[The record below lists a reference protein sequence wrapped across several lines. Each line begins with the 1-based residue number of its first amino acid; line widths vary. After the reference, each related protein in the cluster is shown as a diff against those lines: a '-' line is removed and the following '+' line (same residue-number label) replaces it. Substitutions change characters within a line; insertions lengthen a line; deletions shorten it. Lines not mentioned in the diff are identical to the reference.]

1 MIRVRRAVP
10 RDAAALTAVQT
21 ASWRAAFR
29 GLMPDRY
36 LSHLNAEA
44 IREWWRV
51 VLAGPGWPRSGTL
64 AAEDDGR
71 VVGYARFQPADDADG
86 DARSVGMIDAFAT
99 LPEVWGTGAGRTLM
113 AAVVAALAEAGYAE
127 ATAWVFERDARARSF
142 YRGQGWSE
150 DGARDG
156 SGDGFDLTIVRHRR
170 PLPAR

>member
-29 GLMPDRY
+29 GLMPDGY
-36 LSHLNAEA
+36 LAHLN
-44 IREWWRV
+44 
-51 VLAGPGWPRSGTL
+51 T
-64 AAEDDGR
+64 
-71 VVGYARFQPADDADG
+71 
-86 DARSVGMIDAFAT
+86 
-99 LPEVWGTGAGRTLM
+99 